1 MKNKAGFYHKF
12 SLFFLVFFLF
22 SFVCMVGSILLQ
34 IKANAGYK
42 DCNIAA
48 PATLNSCVTQD
59 SGNRTYYFGVY
70 TFQYNGQE
78 YHFVNPTY
86 YTKESNVPKDVT
98 IKHNA
103 FTKKENMNVKVKYN
117 RDVVIPIIYGVI
129 SAVLLILFIVYHQNY
144 KEQLLILRSR
154 ENIKDVNAELDQELT
169 LTSEADANIKAEE

>member
-59 SGNRTYYFGVY
+59 SGSC
-70 TFQYNGQE
+70 
-78 YHFVNPTY
+78 YH
-86 YTKESNVPKDVT
+86 
-98 IKHNA
+98 
-103 FTKKENMNVKVKYN
+103 
-117 RDVVIPIIYGVI
+117 
-129 SAVLLILFIVYHQNY
+129 LLL
-144 KEQLLILRSR
+144 
-154 ENIKDVNAELDQELT
+154 
-169 LTSEADANIKAEE
+169 